1 MWVSLPLLFAG
12 VLTGLLL
19 VSIYEPVPLH
29 KKVLPDMGHPE
40 MVMKQE
46 DIDNGCF
53 RMVPY
58 EVPCPA
64 DADSLNLLS
73 LQYK

>member
-1 MWVSLPLLFAG
+1 MVA
-12 VLTGLLL
+12 V
-19 VSIYEPVPLH
+19 YEPVPLQ
-29 KKVLPDMGHPE
+29 KKVLPDAVHPE
-40 MVMKQE
+40 MLLKQQ

-64 DADSLNLLS
+64 ESDSLNLLS